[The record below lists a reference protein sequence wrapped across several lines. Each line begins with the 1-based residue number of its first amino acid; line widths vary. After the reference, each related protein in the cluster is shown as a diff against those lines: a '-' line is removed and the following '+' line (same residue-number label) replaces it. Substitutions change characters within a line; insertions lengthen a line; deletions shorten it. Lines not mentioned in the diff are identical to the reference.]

1 MRMVHPLSSIRAGGD
16 GVNASQIEAS
26 RAALGFETVEM
37 LHQVH
42 RDALWMLENLGVR
55 CRRPE
60 IAQVFAPYE
69 ESGEAIL
76 HGDRIYLME
85 DLVLRSLKTVPGID
99 GFFVG
104 RDRFFIGGTA
114 PYVYDDLKGKG
125 GLTPSSGHLIRI
137 AKMAESHRVVAGMGR
152 GVKLKNDL
160 LQMSLMAEYCTK
172 PLQLVVAG
180 DAAVERARE
189 IHQTR
194 PHLMIAFC
202 LTRPP
207 LTVDGDSTADFR
219 RVTEAGLPVLISA
232 MPMAGVSAPY
242 CYSGALTVAHAEV
255 LFGICVAQV
264 IHPGIIC
271 VHGGCPSIADPRL
284 DYNPNYGLVSHTL
297 LNILMAHLNMML
309 DIPTCQSA
317 GMTHEAHPTERAL
330 RDVRV
335 GLSLC
340 RKYGVH
346 MIRHPFG
353 FLRYLVDFSFY
364 KMENAIEIAA
374 EVTADDAPEVAMPA
388 YDERGMASIRAYG
401 LGMYMDDPLTTAN
414 FGTVFAA

>member
-1 MRMVHPLSSIRAGGD
+1 M
-16 GVNASQIEAS
+16 NASQVEAS
-26 RAALGFETVEM
+26 RAALGFGTVEM

-42 RDALWMLENLGVR
+42 RDALWVLENLGVS

-60 IAQVFAPYE
+60 ISHVFARYE
-69 ESGEAIL
+69 ESGEAII
-76 HGDRIYLME
+76 HGDRIYLRE
-85 DLVLRSLKTVPGID
+85 DLVLRSLKTVPGLAR
-99 GFFVG
+99 FFVE

-125 GLTPSSGHLIRI
+125 GLTPSSGHVIRI
-137 AKMAESHRVVAGMGR
+137 AKMVESHRIVAGMGR
-152 GVKLKNDL
+152 GVKLRNDL
-160 LQMSLMAEYCTK
+160 LQMDLMAEYCTK
-172 PLQLVVAG
+172 PLCLVVTG
-180 DAAVERARE
+180 DAGVKRAEE
-189 IHQTR
+189 IYQTR
-194 PHLMIAFC
+194 PHLMIDFC

-207 LTVDGDSTADFR
+207 LTVNGNSAGDFR
-219 RVTEAGLPVLISA
+219 RVVEAGLPVLISA

-242 CYSGALTVAHAEV
+242 CYSGVLTVAHAEV
-255 LFGICVAQV
+255 LFGICAAQV
-264 IHPGIIC
+264 INPGIIC
-271 VHGGCPSIADPRL
+271 VHGGFPSIADPRL

-309 DIPTCQSA
+309 DLPTCQSA

-330 RDVRV
+330 RDVRT

-364 KMENAIEIAA
+364 KLEKAMEVAA
-374 EVTADDAPEVAMPA
+374 DVSPDEAPEVAMPA

-414 FGTVFAA
+414 FPTVFAA